1 MGDTATRHA
10 PMVRILLLI
19 AALFI
24 PSVASADLIDG
35 VNDIRHRGCGGARG
49 VPTTLKRVSGL
60 NDVAREWSRGGRLRE
75 ALPRT
80 DYRAVNSASMR
91 VEGTT
96 DDRAILNV
104 LRNTYCETILD
115 PSITEIGMYRRDRN
129 VWIVVAAPF
138 SPPTPRDAT
147 TVAQNVLELVN
158 RARARDRKCGATPYR
173 AVPPLASA
181 KVLDR
186 AALVHAQDMAAHSM
200 FEHRGTDGST
210 PAERA
215 TRAGYVWRSVGE
227 NIAAGA
233 ADAESVTAG
242 WLDSP
247 GHCANI
253 MSPAFTEMGIAY
265 AVNNKSKSGIYWSQV
280 FAAPAITPKPGG
292 LTK

>member
-1 MGDTATRHA
+1 
-10 PMVRILLLI
+10 MVRILLL

-49 VPTTLKRVSGL
+49 VPTTLKRASGL

-147 TVAQNVLELVN
+147 TVARTVLELVN
-158 RARARDRKCGATPYR
+158 RARARDRKCGTTPYPQFHR
-173 AVPPLASA
+173 SRPRRFWIARHLYMHRTWLRIACSSIVAPTAARRLSVRPAPVTCGAPWEKTSLQAPRMPSPSPLVGST
-181 KVLDR
+181 V
-186 AALVHAQDMAAHSM
+186 
-200 FEHRGTDGST
+200 RGTARTS
-210 PAERA
+210 
-215 TRAGYVWRSVGE
+215 
-227 NIAAGA
+227 
-233 ADAESVTAG
+233 
-242 WLDSP
+242 
-247 GHCANI
+247 
-253 MSPAFTEMGIAY
+253 
-265 AVNNKSKSGIYWSQV
+265 
-280 FAAPAITPKPGG
+280 
-292 LTK
+292 